1 MFFLNRIL
9 TRFVCRTQIIEFW
22 GAAARDPPS
31 NASEEASRAEAAASR
46 AACAASLLHQSDR
59 LFRAVVRECVHAART
74 RDTPSTCSSSALSP
88 TVSAD
93 AEAVRSL
100 LAASG
105 LGAYTQLLQRAKTR
119 ADARLR
125 DALEN
130 GHEPRLSGIDPSSDA
145 GREQLK
151 LVVRQ
156 FFQQAHDELLEM
168 PLLDSTDLSKSHC

>member
-1 MFFLNRIL
+1 MSCFLFLNCIL
-9 TRFVCRTQIIEFW
+9 TRFVCRTQIIELW
-22 GAAARDPPS
+22 RTAARDPPS

-59 LFRAVVRECVHAART
+59 LLRTVVRECVHAART
-74 RDTPSTCSSSALSP
+74 RDTPSTCSSSAPPAS
-88 TVSAD
+88 
-93 AEAVRSL
+93 AEAVHAL
-100 LAASG
+100 VAASG

-119 ADARLR
+119 ADALLR

-145 GREQLK
+145 GLEKLE

-156 FFQQAHDELLEM
+156 FFQQAHDELLKL
-168 PLLDSTDLSKSHC
+168 PLLDSTDLSNSHC